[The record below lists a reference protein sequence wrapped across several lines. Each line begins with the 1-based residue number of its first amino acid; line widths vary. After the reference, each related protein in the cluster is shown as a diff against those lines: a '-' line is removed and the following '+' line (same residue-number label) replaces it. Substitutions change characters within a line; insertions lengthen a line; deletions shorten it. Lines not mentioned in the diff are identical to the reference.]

1 MTNLQTEQ
9 RFFSSK
15 WANSS
20 NLINF
25 TLFRSSELK
34 FKCLVQSL
42 VLSTI
47 LFTSTAALAEL
58 KIGFV
63 QVDKILQEAPQ
74 TIESNKKLEKEF
86 SSRTDKLK
94 ADVKSLKDKEAAFA
108 KDALTMKESERDNK
122 EKSLSQL
129 RVDVQRKERELRED
143 INIRRNEELGG
154 LQEQINKAVT
164 SVAKA
169 EGFDL
174 VLYNGVAYASEKIDI
189 TDKILKS
196 LGKK

>member
-1 MTNLQTEQ
+1 MKYKFLA
-9 RFFSSK
+9 F
-15 WANSS
+15 A
-20 NLINF
+20 
-25 TLFRSSELK
+25 TLLLASLSVYADLK
-34 FKCLVQSL
+34 V
-42 VLSTI
+42 
-47 LFTSTAALAEL
+47 
-58 KIGFV
+58 GFV

-94 ADVKSLKDKEAAFA
+94 ADVKALKERESSFS
-108 KDALTMKESERDNK
+108 KDALTMKESERDTK

-164 SVAKA
+164 SVSKA

>member
-1 MTNLQTEQ
+1 LKYKYK
-9 RFFSSK
+9 FLAFV
-15 WANSS
+15 
-20 NLINF
+20 
-25 TLFRSSELK
+25 TLF
-34 FKCLVQSL
+34 
-42 VLSTI
+42 
-47 LFTSTAALAEL
+47 LASVSAYADL

-86 SSRTDKLK
+86 SARTEKLK
-94 ADVKSLKDKEAAFA
+94 ADVKALKEKEAAFS
-108 KDALTMKESERDNK
+108 KDALTMKDSERDTK
-122 EKSLSQL
+122 DKALAQL
-129 RVDVQRKERELRED
+129 RVDAQRKERELRED

-169 EGFDL
+169 EAYDL
-174 VLYNGVAYASEKIDI
+174 VVYNGVAYASEKIDI

>member
-1 MTNLQTEQ
+1 
-9 RFFSSK
+9 
-15 WANSS
+15 
-20 NLINF
+20 
-25 TLFRSSELK
+25 LK
-34 FKCLVQSL
+34 YKYFLKAL
-42 VLSTI
+42 VLSSI
-47 LFTSTAALAEL
+47 LFTSSVVFAEL

-94 ADVKSLKDKEAAFA
+94 SDVKSLKDREAAFA
-108 KDALTMKESERDNK
+108 KDALTMKDSERDSK

-129 RVDVQRKERELRED
+129 RVEVQRKERELRED

-169 EGFDL
+169 EGYDL
-174 VLYNGVAYASEKIDI
+174 VLYNGVAYANEKIDI

>member
-1 MTNLQTEQ
+1 MKYKFLA
-9 RFFSSK
+9 FV
-15 WANSS
+15 
-20 NLINF
+20 
-25 TLFRSSELK
+25 TLFLA
-34 FKCLVQSL
+34 SL
-42 VLSTI
+42 SVY
-47 LFTSTAALAEL
+47 AEL
-58 KIGFV
+58 KVGFV
-63 QVDKILQEAPQ
+63 QVDKILQQAPQ

-94 ADVKSLKDKEAAFA
+94 ADVKALKERESSFS
-108 KDALTMKESERDNK
+108 KDALTMKDSERGTK

-129 RVDVQRKERELRED
+129 RVDVQRIERELRED

-164 SVAKA
+164 SVSKA

>member
-1 MTNLQTEQ
+1 M
-9 RFFSSK
+9 
-15 WANSS
+15 
-20 NLINF
+20 
-25 TLFRSSELK
+25 K
-34 FKCLVQSL
+34 FKFLAFATLILASL
-42 VLSTI
+42 S
-47 LFTSTAALAEL
+47 AYADL
-58 KIGFV
+58 KVGFV
-63 QVDKILQEAPQ
+63 QVDKILQDAPQ

-94 ADVKSLKDKEAAFA
+94 ADVKSLKEKEAAFS
-108 KDALTMKESERDNK
+108 KDAITMKESERDAK
-122 EKSLSQL
+122 EKLLSQL

-164 SVAKA
+164 TVAKA
-169 EGFDL
+169 ENFDL
-174 VLYNGVAYASEKIDI
+174 ILYNGVAYASEKIDI

>member
-1 MTNLQTEQ
+1 M
-9 RFFSSK
+9 
-15 WANSS
+15 
-20 NLINF
+20 
-25 TLFRSSELK
+25 K
-34 FKCLVQSL
+34 FKFLAFASL
-42 VLSTI
+42 FLISLTVY
-47 LFTSTAALAEL
+47 ADL
-58 KIGFV
+58 KVGFV

-94 ADVKSLKDKEAAFA
+94 ADVKSLKEKESSFS
-108 KDALTMKESERDNK
+108 KDALTMKESERDSK

-164 SVAKA
+164 SVSKA

>member
-1 MTNLQTEQ
+1 MKYKLLAVASL
-9 RFFSSK
+9 FLAS
-15 WANSS
+15 
-20 NLINF
+20 F
-25 TLFRSSELK
+25 TAYADLK
-34 FKCLVQSL
+34 V
-42 VLSTI
+42 
-47 LFTSTAALAEL
+47 
-58 KIGFV
+58 GFV

-86 SSRTDKLK
+86 SARTDKLK
-94 ADVKSLKDKEAAFA
+94 ADVKSLKERESSFS
-108 KDALTMKESERDNK
+108 KDALTMKESERESK

-129 RVDVQRKERELRED
+129 RVDVQRKERELRGD

-169 EGFDL
+169 ESFDL

>member
-1 MTNLQTEQ
+1 MKYKFLAFAT
-9 RFFSSK
+9 FFL
-15 WANSS
+15 A
-20 NLINF
+20 
-25 TLFRSSELK
+25 
-34 FKCLVQSL
+34 SL
-42 VLSTI
+42 SVY
-47 LFTSTAALAEL
+47 AEL
-58 KIGFV
+58 KVGFV

-94 ADVKSLKDKEAAFA
+94 ADVKALKEKESSYS
-108 KDALTMKESERDNK
+108 KDALTMKESERGTK